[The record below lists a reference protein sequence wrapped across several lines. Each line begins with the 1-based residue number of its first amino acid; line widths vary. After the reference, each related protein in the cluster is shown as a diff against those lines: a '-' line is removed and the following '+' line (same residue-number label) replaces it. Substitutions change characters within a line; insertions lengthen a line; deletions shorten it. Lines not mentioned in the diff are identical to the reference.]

1 VSASWLVIL
10 SPESSGGGEDA
21 TVMSRGRKSVRLC
34 RVEKGIERERERV
47 DNIHVE
53 NFDF

>member
-1 VSASWLVIL
+1 MSASWLVIL

-34 RVEKGIERERERV
+34 RVEKGIERERV